1 MDGVECT
8 ARKKVEWLPDF
19 KQQHTYGSTYLA
31 HWGSNL
37 YRIHIQ
43 IFFIPLR
50 FPEIFDRFSV
60 LNNSKN
66 SNKSHEFVGVWKAR
80 IIEPGL

>member
-1 MDGVECT
+1 MELSALQG
-8 ARKKVEWLPDF
+8 KKVEWLPDF

-37 YRIHIQ
+37 YRIHIE
-43 IFFIPLR
+43 ICFIPLR

>member
-1 MDGVECT
+1 MELSALQG
-8 ARKKVEWLPDF
+8 KKVEWLPDF

-37 YRIHIQ
+37 HRIHIQ
-43 IFFIPLR
+43 IFIIPLQ

-60 LNNSKN
+60 LNKSKV
-66 SNKSHEFVGVWKAR
+66 HEFVGVRKPR
-80 IIEPGL
+80 IIKPGL